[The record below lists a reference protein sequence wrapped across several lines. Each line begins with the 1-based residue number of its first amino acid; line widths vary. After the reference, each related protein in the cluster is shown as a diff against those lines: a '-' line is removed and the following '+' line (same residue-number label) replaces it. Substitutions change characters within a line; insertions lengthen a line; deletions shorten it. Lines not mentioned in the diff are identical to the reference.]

1 MSRLTLMSLDFK
13 QTGTSILHLKRSHDS
28 DLFLLDS
35 GQVEPESW
43 EFRWLILIC
52 RSLGAAYSSF
62 GIDQPLFTLNIILHE
77 FIPA

>member
-13 QTGTSILHLKRSHDS
+13 QTGTSILHLKRNHDS

-35 GQVEPESW
+35 GHVEPESW
-43 EFRWLILIC
+43 EFWWLILIC
-52 RSLGAAYSSF
+52 RRLGAAYSSF
-62 GIDQPLFTLNIILHE
+62 SIDTTIYLKIILHE